1 MHVISVWQ
9 PSKSFSM
16 IDVASSR
23 HSLIWN
29 YIVVPVAY
37 SVSNLWNGSASS
49 LDVREMRTASALI
62 NHAIINTML
71 MCFSFSPPLSP
82 LPLPPPHFGLFE
94 NETRESAVSRK
105 YSDAQFRRLF
115 SEDRIF
121 ENKII
126 EGCSNSFFFFFFP
139 LFSKWYTFEWKKERS
154 RYLIFADFCK
164 FSNVRIWQCAKAC
177 KNGAD

>member
-1 MHVISVWQ
+1 MQRWKEKEEMVIIQYSANNNRSAKISEYSLNDVWNWRKVIRMYECNKCVQ

-62 NHAIINTML
+62 NHAIINTVL
-71 MCFSFSPPLSP
+71 TCFSFSFFAPSNL
-82 LPLPPPHFGLFE
+82 FGLFE
-94 NETRESAVSRK
+94 NESTGKRVSRK
-105 YSDAQFRRLF
+105 YSGA
-115 SEDRIF
+115 I
-121 ENKII
+121 
-126 EGCSNSFFFFFFP
+126 
-139 LFSKWYTFEWKKERS
+139 SKV
-154 RYLIFADFCK
+154 I
-164 FSNVRIWQCAKAC
+164 
-177 KNGAD
+177 

>member
-1 MHVISVWQ
+1 
-9 PSKSFSM
+9 M

-126 EGCSNSFFFFFFP
+126 EGCSNSFFFFSPYFP
-139 LFSKWYTFEWKKERS
+139 SDIPSNERRRDRDIWY
-154 RYLIFADFCK
+154 LPIFASFRMYVFGNARRHVK
-164 FSNVRIWQCAKAC
+164 MGQTNL
-177 KNGAD
+177 